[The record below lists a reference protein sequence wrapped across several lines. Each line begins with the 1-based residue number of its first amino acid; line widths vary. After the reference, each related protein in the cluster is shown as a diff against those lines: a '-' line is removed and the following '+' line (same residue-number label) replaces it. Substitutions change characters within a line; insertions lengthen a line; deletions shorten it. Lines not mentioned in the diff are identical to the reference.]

1 MINKKEVKI
10 KVCNLVAVGK
20 LPFTR
25 NLNIQEI
32 NKIIDNGKYDWNLI
46 HQDSCPQLIVR
57 KELEE
62 LNSRNKKRKIIL
74 SLWHSGKFH
83 TSGAKNVKEIKLFYA
98 EIVEDITKL
107 CPRVFHDLIKSK
119 GRIKE

>member
-1 MINKKEVKI
+1 MEKNKRVNI

-20 LPFTR
+20 LPFIR
-25 NLNIQEI
+25 NLKIDEI
-32 NKIIDNGKYDWNLI
+32 NKIIDKGKYEWNLI
-46 HQDSCPQLIVR
+46 HQDSSPQLIVR

-62 LNSRNKKRKIIL
+62 LNSRNKPRKIIL

-98 EIVEDITKL
+98 EIIKEITKL
-107 CPRVFHDLIKSK
+107 CPRVFHDSK
-119 GRIKE
+119 KVKE